1 MVHGS
6 EKYLLHLGIRLFSAL
21 VYKQYTRVFKIKTIS
36 SIVNGLVK
44 ISVLWKSSILHHSK
58 ILSKESTPLSF
69 RNMMRHLNFC
79 LVENIILS

>member
-1 MVHGS
+1 MVQGS

-44 ISVLWKSSILHHSK
+44 ISVLWK
-58 ILSKESTPLSF
+58 ILS
-69 RNMMRHLNFC
+69 
-79 LVENIILS
+79 

>member
-1 MVHGS
+1 MVQGS
-6 EKYLLHLGIRLFSAL
+6 EKYPLHLGIRLFSAL

-44 ISVLWKSSILHHSK
+44 ISVLWK

-79 LVENIILS
+79 LVENVLLR